1 MSENIITE
9 DIIFSNCRTGT
20 DFENKTLDF
29 LRLAGLTANKTGGA
43 NDGGIDIV
51 ASVNIQET
59 EYSYY
64 IQCKYYNKPL
74 GKNPIQEVYSGAAF
88 YGNVGKPVVIT
99 NNEVT
104 FNARTYA
111 KKLGVEIIADAEWDE
126 IKKACVS
133 KKAKNQHIG
142 LMGIII
148 SSALKSSEYAMQAV
162 ATKSEH
168 IVSNLSDKD
177 KCKLQVQSDFDMA
190 EEYLKESERLQQR
203 SLKFQ
208 RMAFERQKKAILAN
222 FDYG

>member
-20 DFENKTLDF
+20 DFENKTLDL
-29 LRLAGLTANKTGGA
+29 LRLAGLIANKTGGA

-51 ASVNIQET
+51 ASVNIQGV

-111 KKLGVEIIADAEWDE
+111 KKLGVETIADAEWDE

-133 KKAKNQHIG
+133 KKAKNQHTG

-148 SSALKSSEYAMQAV
+148 SSAIKSSEYAMQAV
-162 ATKSEH
+162 AIESEH

-177 KCKLQVQSDFDMA
+177 KYKLQLQSDFDMA

-208 RMAFERQKKAILAN
+208 RMAFERQKKAILTN